1 MNCEQFKLTM
11 MAYIDGELSDEQ
23 RALFEEHLETC
34 ESCRTELD
42 SYQGLER
49 ELSEMTFADPTDQE
63 LETYWQGVYNRIERG
78 AAWVLVSIGVI
89 FLLSFGAFKLIESFI
104 ASGEVALALKIG
116 VVCLIF
122 GLVVLLV
129 SVVRERLTI
138 CRTDRY
144 SRDVKR

>member
-1 MNCEQFKLTM
+1 MSCETFKLTM
-11 MAYIDGELSDEQ
+11 MAYLDGELSDEQ

-34 ESCRTELD
+34 ETCQAELAAF
-42 SYQGLER
+42 QGLNK
-49 ELSEMTFADPTDQE
+49 ELATMTFADPTDQE
-63 LETYWQGVYNRIERG
+63 LETYWQGIYNRIERG
-78 AAWVLVSIGVI
+78 VAWVLVSIGVI
-89 FLLSFGAFKLIESFI
+89 FLLSFAAFKLIESFI
-104 ASGEVALALKIG
+104 ASSEVALALKIG